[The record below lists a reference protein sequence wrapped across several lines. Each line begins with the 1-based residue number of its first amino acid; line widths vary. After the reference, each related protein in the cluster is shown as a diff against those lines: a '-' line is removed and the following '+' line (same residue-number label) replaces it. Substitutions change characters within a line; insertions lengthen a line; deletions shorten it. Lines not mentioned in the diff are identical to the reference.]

1 MDTWVNNPTM
11 HETSVPAIGIGFLTA
26 FVLGVIRQQVP
37 GFPLHP
43 VGYAVSS
50 SWSLAVLW
58 VPLLIAW
65 AIKSTIL
72 RIGGLA
78 AYRRALPF
86 FLGLIVGECVAGSF
100 WTLLGLA
107 TGLPIYGFYPY

>member
-1 MDTWVNNPTM
+1 MV
-11 HETSVPAIGIGFLTA
+11 
-26 FVLGVIRQQVP
+26 
-37 GFPLHP
+37 
-43 VGYAVSS
+43 
-50 SWSLAVLW
+50 
-58 VPLLIAW
+58 
-65 AIKSTIL
+65 
-72 RIGGLA
+72 